1 MTLLDDSRAAKATTR
16 RWPPILGLLTS
27 ICAVPAGASGKLD
40 PIMSQ
45 EYGSQDFFGV
55 IDELRI
61 WRTVRN
67 EDQIK
72 QARFTLCPIWKHLS
86 INPCMTLSSVW
97 GMQTCTNTAEGVTS
111 AAYL

>member
-1 MTLLDDSRAAKATTR
+1 MLIGKQHKSRLIMWTLLEDLGCLWQPDCTCTEGTLTLLDDSRAAKANTR
-16 RWPPILGLLTS
+16 RWPPIQGLLTS
-27 ICAVPAGASGKLD
+27 ICVVPAGASGKLD

-72 QARFTLCPIWKHLS
+72 QARFTLCP
-86 INPCMTLSSVW
+86 
-97 GMQTCTNTAEGVTS
+97 
-111 AAYL
+111 